1 MIQSRY
7 LELINKNQE
16 MDWRLECLHAYL
28 AWPCLWKH
36 IQVGGYDST
45 FGGNMALN

>member
-7 LELINKNQE
+7 LELINNNEE
-16 MDWRLECLHAYL
+16 MDRHLECLHAYL
-28 AWPCLWKH
+28 AWSCLWKH

-45 FGGNMALN
+45 F